1 MSANSDNLQRSYSE
15 QLSDLDSCLGS
26 TFDDEA
32 VLAEI
37 HVAIK
42 GLLTNNGDSEARIRA
57 ILQKRLDA
65 GDLRP
70 ESFELVQK
78 MLDRILTEHLS
89 TMPAGVEA
97 APQNEVPHVATQV
110 IEDNVAAPAPN
121 PTPAPADNIQ
131 TTNNQIQVGSVLRD
145 RFLLQQRVLGG
156 SMGTVY
162 KALDRRLAEAGDS
175 NPYVAIKVLSPKLSR
190 NGNALRALQSEAAKG
205 RCLSHPNIVRFID
218 LDREGELYFI
228 VMEWLEGKS
237 LSTILDDS
245 SSKNIDLNTT
255 LDIVKQ
261 VGRALDYAHQRGVI
275 HADIKPG
282 NIMITPSGI
291 VKLFDF
297 GVARVRQKE
306 QEGQPNIDAGE
317 LSAKTP
323 AYSSMQ
329 VLTGETPVAADDV
342 FSLGCLMYRLVAGY
356 RVFGPRN
363 AAEAAAEGMEP
374 QKPQGLNDGQWQA
387 LKKALAYSRVPR
399 FASPAAFV
407 AALDGKSETSVP
419 MPMVADEPLAVD
431 DYDDEPKRSP
441 WRLAVLGAILIGAVV
456 VVMQTDILER
466 LEEFVPAAS
475 TSSDTITDIS
485 ANTTPPVQETA
496 AVAQGADEAPA
507 ESDDVAVTG
516 RESEVLVDDVL
527 VEGFIA
533 EESPQETAVD
543 TAPAAE
549 EIVEPEIDFAALLP
563 PTLTVGLAATGQF
576 VSEVDLT
583 LREDGESATIDLV
596 RMNNILE
603 SFSVKLE
610 EVGFS
615 GNRSPWEAGQY
626 EIASDGLVTFKAGQ
640 SRVRT
645 TISMPSD
652 PLREPDRNVTIQIRE
667 VDNAASELAII
678 NLKLEDDDQ
687 RVFEAGLPQDTIG
700 FAVSQISV
708 REGDPAAQ
716 IDVVRFKPGNTSI
729 EVRYVSRDVT
739 ATAEEDYFP
748 PDYSVISFRPGQRSA
763 RIFIPLGQDAEV
775 EPDEAFM
782 LELVSNSSQAVPDI
796 YQRIAVM
803 IRDDD

>member
-1 MSANSDNLQRSYSE
+1 MSANSDNLKRSYSE
-15 QLSDLDSCLGS
+15 QLSDLESRLGS

-42 GLLTNNGDSEARIRA
+42 GLLTNKGDSEARIRA
-57 ILQKRLDA
+57 ILQKRFEA

-78 MLDRILTEHLS
+78 MLERILTENVS

-97 APQNEVPHVATQV
+97 APRSEAPHVATQV
-110 IEDNVAAPAPN
+110 IEDNVAPPAPAPK
-121 PTPAPADNIQ
+121 PTPAAAIQ
-131 TTNNQIQVGSVLRD
+131 TSQNQLQVGSVLRD

-162 KALDRRLAEAGDS
+162 KALDRRLAEAADP

-218 LDREGELYFI
+218 LDREDELYFI

-245 SSKNIDLNTT
+245 GSKSIDLKTT

-261 VGRALDYAHQRGVI
+261 VGQALDYAHQRGVV
-275 HADIKPG
+275 HADVKPG
-282 NIMITPSGI
+282 NIMITPSGT

-306 QEGQPNIDAGE
+306 QEGQPSLDVAE

-329 VLTGETPVAADDV
+329 VLTGETPVALDDV

-363 AAEAAAEGMEP
+363 AAEAAEAGMEP
-374 QKPQGLNDGQWQA
+374 QRPQGLNDNQWQA
-387 LKKALAYSRVPR
+387 LKKALSYSRVPR
-399 FASPAAFV
+399 FASPAEFI
-407 AALDGKSETSVP
+407 AALDGKSGTP
-419 MPMVADEPLAVD
+419 QATPMVADEPLVVD
-431 DYDDEPKRSP
+431 DYDDEAKRSP
-441 WRLAVLGAILIGAVV
+441 WRLAVLGTILIGAVV
-456 VVMQTDILER
+456 VVTQTDIIER
-466 LEEFVPAAS
+466 LEDFVPAAS
-475 TSSDTITDIS
+475 TGTDPIPDAS
-485 ANTTPPVQETA
+485 TSTTPPVDATANVVEEAEETPEA
-496 AVAQGADEAPA
+496 SDE
-507 ESDDVAVTG
+507 VAVTDQG
-516 RESEVLVDDVL
+516 SEVLVEEAL
-527 VEGFIA
+527 VEDFVV
-533 EESPQETAVD
+533 EETPQEAAVE
-543 TAPAAE
+543 TAPVEE
-549 EIVEPEIDFAALLP
+549 EIEEPEIDFASLLP

-576 VSEVDLT
+576 VSEVGLT

-603 SFSVKLE
+603 SYSVKLE
-610 EVGFS
+610 EVSFS

-626 EIASDGLVTFKAGQ
+626 EIANGGLVTFKSGQ
-640 SRVRT
+640 NRART

-652 PLREPDRNVTIQIRE
+652 PLREPDRNVTIQVRE
-667 VDNAASELAII
+667 VDNAASELALI

-700 FAVSQISV
+700 FAVSQVSV

-729 EVRYVSRDVT
+729 EVRYVTRDVT

-748 PDYSVISFRPGQRSA
+748 PDYSVISFQPGQRSA
-763 RIFIPLGQDAEV
+763 RLFIPLGQDSEV
-775 EPDEAFM
+775 ETDEAFM
-782 LELVSNSSQAVPDI
+782 LELVSDSPQTVPDI